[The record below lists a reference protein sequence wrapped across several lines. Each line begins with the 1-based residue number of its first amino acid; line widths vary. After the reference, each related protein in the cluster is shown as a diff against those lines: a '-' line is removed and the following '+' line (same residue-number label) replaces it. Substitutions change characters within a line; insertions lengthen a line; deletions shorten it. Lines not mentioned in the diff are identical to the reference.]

1 MDFMAYIYIYIYTY
15 IYIHIRHE
23 WVCWKQCMLLKTV
36 HEYLHSMRHLG
47 FSCPPSPRWD
57 VVLVLFCQAV
67 ASCLSPAE
75 GGASAGVFVVFLVS
89 LLGSM
94 HHILTNSGCAAKYI
108 YIYYI
113 VYTYLGWM
121 GFINQLTTRG
131 HHLVLIYWQTRLS
144 VADLRYPS
152 DYFRMNI
159 ANVDFCVMEIGDS
172 FQAKFLGQHPGPKC
186 LAREKPSLLT
196 SFPCLEAI
204 RLWILSHLLVCWG
217 LLHHSLGPRL

>member
-1 MDFMAYIYIYIYTY
+1 
-15 IYIHIRHE
+15 
-23 WVCWKQCMLLKTV
+23 MLLKAV

-67 ASCLSPAE
+67 ASCLSPPE
-75 GGASAGVFVVFLVS
+75 GGTSAGVFVVFLVS

-94 HHILTNSGCAAKYI
+94 HHILTNSGCAAKNKCSATFWVQI
-108 YIYYI
+108 YCKYVYI
-113 VYTYLGWM
+113 VCTYLGWM

-144 VADLRYPS
+144 VADLRNPS
-152 DYFRMNI
+152 DYFRMNIAII

-172 FQAKFLGQHPGPKC
+172 F
-186 LAREKPSLLT
+186 
-196 SFPCLEAI
+196 
-204 RLWILSHLLVCWG
+204 
-217 LLHHSLGPRL
+217 